1 MIRYRRLSGA
11 RMRANPSVLEL
22 QETLYHSRNPT
33 RRWLHCSRRDWIVA
47 ALKRHRPEHCR
58 RAMEVGPGSGV
69 YLRHLLELAP
79 SVVALDID
87 DQFLGH
93 ARKLAEQ
100 DGRLEV
106 MRADITSTGLPGSA
120 FDLILCSEVVEH
132 IADSL
137 RAIRQIRRL
146 LRPGG
151 LLVLSTPHK
160 WSTLELVGRIA
171 FLPGIVEIVRWIY
184 GEAILETGHINL
196 LTRAEIERQLCEA
209 GFEICERH
217 AGGLYVPILAE
228 FFGSWGLSLEES
240 LERRLRDGKLEQL
253 LWTQY
258 YVAKVPH

>member
-1 MIRYRRLSGA
+1 
-11 RMRANPSVLEL
+11 MRAHPSVLEL
-22 QETLYHSRNPT
+22 QETLYRSRNPT

-47 ALKRHRPEHCR
+47 ALKRHRPEPCR

-69 YLRHLLELAP
+69 YLHHLLELAA

-87 DQFLGH
+87 DEFLGH
-93 ARKLAEQ
+93 ARKLAERHS
-100 DGRLEV
+100 RLEV
-106 MRADITSTGLPGSA
+106 IRGDITRTDLPGSA

-137 RAIRQIRRL
+137 RAIRQMRRL
-146 LRPGG
+146 LSPGG
-151 LLVLSTPHK
+151 ILVLSTPHK
-160 WSTLELVGRIA
+160 WSTLELMGRIA
-171 FLPGIVEIVRWIY
+171 FLPGVVEVVRWIY
-184 GEAILETGHINL
+184 GEAVLETGHINL
-196 LTRAEIERQLCEA
+196 LTRAEIERQLGEA

-228 FFGSWGLSLEES
+228 FFGPWGLRLQRS
-240 LERRLRDGKLEQL
+240 LERRLRDGQLEQL